1 MKFYLLVLFIFTKFI
16 YSNINFLDQI
26 AVIVDE
32 GIIMESEVNIALEN
46 TIKNFQ
52 DNDEMLPPK
61 EILFDRVLEKLIMD
75 EILLQKAEKFGIRIS
90 DQELNESL
98 GRFAEQD
105 GLSLQDFRKK
115 IESEVSILENDSFK
129 DYHKDRLR
137 LFFELKGLG
146 SLGRPKE
153 SYLRRRSL

>member
-32 GIIMESEVNIALEN
+32 GIIMESEVNIALG

-61 EILFDRVLEKLIMD
+61 EILFDRVLEKLSWM
-75 EILLQKAEKFGIRIS
+75 KYCSKS
-90 DQELNESL
+90 
-98 GRFAEQD
+98 
-105 GLSLQDFRKK
+105 RK
-115 IESEVSILENDSFK
+115 I
-129 DYHKDRLR
+129 
-137 LFFELKGLG
+137 
-146 SLGRPKE
+146 
-153 SYLRRRSL
+153 

>member
-1 MKFYLLVLFIFTKFI
+1 MKFYLLLLIIFAKFI

-26 AVIVDE
+26 TVIVDE

-75 EILLQKAEKFGIRIS
+75 EILLQKAERFGIRIS

-98 GRFAEQD
+98 NAFTPSLRSRSVYLKFAN
-105 GLSLQDFRKK
+105 LVKS
-115 IESEVSILENDSFK
+115 SEAYFI
-129 DYHKDRLR
+129 
-137 LFFELKGLG
+137 
-146 SLGRPKE
+146 
-153 SYLRRRSL
+153 